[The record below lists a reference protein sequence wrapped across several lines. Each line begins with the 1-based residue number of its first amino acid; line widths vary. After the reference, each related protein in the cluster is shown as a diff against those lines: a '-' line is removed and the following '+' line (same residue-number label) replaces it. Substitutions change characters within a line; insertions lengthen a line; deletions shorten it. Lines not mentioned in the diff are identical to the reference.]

1 MADTA
6 PETDPTGA
14 GGNPTPV
21 PPLSDQRA
29 AETRAKTEGANLDVE
44 VHTPHAHRT
53 GHHWI
58 DMTVAVAAIF
68 ISVVSLAVAILH
80 GRTMERMA
88 EENARLVAAN
98 SWPFVQYGAG
108 WTTTDGVTRV
118 KMAVFNA
125 GIGPAKIESAEL
137 TWKGVAYRGDRE
149 FLEACCGFDPA
160 KGTPFDSDL
169 VPGMVL
175 RAGAEIRFL
184 EFSKPADPAVF
195 AALQQA
201 ILSRDLQLNICYCS
215 IFDECWQSDLT
226 TLSLKPRQVEA
237 CTLPKVSFDQGISIG
252 KQ

>member
-108 WTTTDGVTRV
+108 WATTDGVTKV
-118 KMAVFNA
+118 HMQVFNS
-125 GIGPAKIESAEL
+125 GVGPAKIESAEL
-137 TWKGVAYRGDRE
+137 VWKGVAYRGDRE

-160 KGTPFDSDL
+160 SGTPFDSS
-169 VPGMVL
+169 VFAGFVL
-175 RAGAEIRFL
+175 PASGETRFL

-201 ILSRDLQLNICYCS
+201 VVSRDLQLNVCYCS

-226 TLSLKPRQVEA
+226 TLSLKPKQVEG
-237 CTLPKVSFDQGISIG
+237 CTLPKVSFDQGISSG

>member
-1 MADTA
+1 MADTT
-6 PETDPTGA
+6 PETDPRA

-21 PPLSDQRA
+21 PPLSDQQA

-98 SWPFVQYGAG
+98 SWPFMQYAAG
-108 WTTTDGVTRV
+108 WATTDGVSRV

-125 GIGPAKIESAEL
+125 GVGPAKIESAEL

-149 FLEACCGFDPA
+149 FLEACCGFDPV

-169 VPGMVL
+169 VPGMVI

-201 ILSRDLQLNICYCS
+201 VVSRDLQLNVCYCS

-237 CTLPKVSFDQGISIG
+237 CTMPKVSFDQNISSG

>member
-1 MADTA
+1 
-6 PETDPTGA
+6 
-14 GGNPTPV
+14 
-21 PPLSDQRA
+21 
-29 AETRAKTEGANLDVE
+29 
-44 VHTPHAHRT
+44 
-53 GHHWI
+53 
-58 DMTVAVAAIF
+58 MTVAVAAVF

-125 GIGPAKIESAEL
+125 GVGPAKIESAEL

-169 VPGMVL
+169 VPGMVI

-201 ILSRDLQLNICYCS
+201 VVSRDLQLNVCYCS

-226 TLSLKPRQVEA
+226 TLSLKPKQVEG
-237 CTLPKVSFDQGISIG
+237 CTLPKVSFDQGISSG

>member
-1 MADTA
+1 MADTT
-6 PETDPTGA
+6 PERDPTRAEGH
-14 GGNPTPV
+14 PTPV
-21 PPLSDQRA
+21 PPLSDQQA

-58 DMTVAVAAIF
+58 DMTVAVAAVF

-98 SWPFVQYGAG
+98 SWPFMQYAAG
-108 WTTTDGVTRV
+108 WETTDGVTKVR
-118 KMAVFNA
+118 MRVFNS
-125 GIGPAKIESAEL
+125 GVGPAKIESAEL
-137 TWKGVAYRGDRE
+137 VWKGVAYRGTRE

-160 KGTPFDSDL
+160 SGTAYDSSSFL
-169 VPGMVL
+169 GYVM
-175 RAGAEIRFL
+175 RAGAEDSFL
-184 EFSKPADPAVF
+184 EFSKQADPAVF

-201 ILSRDLQLNICYCS
+201 VLSRDLQLNVCYCS
-215 IFDECWQSDLT
+215 IFDDCWQTDLVA
-226 TLSLKPRQVEA
+226 LSLKPKQVEA
-237 CTLPKVSFDQGISIG
+237 CTLPKVSFDQGFSNR

>member
-1 MADTA
+1 MADTTR
-6 PETDPTGA
+6 ETSLTRA
-14 GGNPTPV
+14 GDISPPV
-21 PPLSDQRA
+21 PPPSNQQEA
-29 AETRAKTEGANLDVE
+29 QTRIKTEGANLDVE
-44 VHTPHAHRT
+44 VHTPHAHKT

-58 DMTVAVAAIF
+58 DMTVAVAAVF

-108 WTTTDGVTRV
+108 TVTTDGVTRV
-118 KMAVFNA
+118 RMQVFNS
-125 GIGPAKIESAEL
+125 GVGPAKIESAEL
-137 TWKGVAYRGDRE
+137 VWKGVAYRGDRE
-149 FLEACCGFDPA
+149 FLEACCNFDPA
-160 KGTPFDSDL
+160 SGTPFDSNL
-169 VPGMVL
+169 VPNYVL

-184 EFSKPADPAVF
+184 EFSKSADPAVF

-201 ILSRDLQLNICYCS
+201 VLSHDLQFNVCYCS

-237 CTLPKVSFDQGISIG
+237 CTLPKVPFDQGISNG

>member
-1 MADTA
+1 
-6 PETDPTGA
+6 
-14 GGNPTPV
+14 
-21 PPLSDQRA
+21 
-29 AETRAKTEGANLDVE
+29 
-44 VHTPHAHRT
+44 
-53 GHHWI
+53 
-58 DMTVAVAAIF
+58 MTVAVAAIF

-125 GIGPAKIESAEL
+125 GVGPAKIESAEL

-169 VPGMVL
+169 VPGMVI

-201 ILSRDLQLNICYCS
+201 VVSRDLQLNVCYCS
-215 IFDECWQSDLT
+215 IFDDCWQSDLT
-226 TLSLKPRQVEA
+226 TLSLKPKQVEG
-237 CTLPKVSFDQGISIG
+237 CTLPKVSFDQGISSG

>member
-1 MADTA
+1 MADTT
-6 PETDPTGA
+6 PDTDPTRA

-58 DMTVAVAAIF
+58 DMTVALAAVF

-98 SWPFVQYGAG
+98 SWPFVQYGQA
-108 WTTTDGVTRV
+108 TLTTDGVTRAHM
-118 KMAVFNA
+118 KVFNA
-125 GIGPAKIESAEL
+125 GVGPAKIESAEL
-137 TWKGVAYRGDRE
+137 VWKGVAYRGARE

-160 KGTPFDSDL
+160 SGKPVDYSV
-169 VPGMVL
+169 VPGFVL
-175 RAGAEIRFL
+175 PAGAESRFL
-184 EFSKPADPAVF
+184 EFSKPTDPAVF

-201 ILSRDLQLNICYCS
+201 YVSRDLQLNVCYCS
-215 IFDECWQSDLT
+215 IFDECWQGDLIA
-226 TLSLKPRQVEA
+226 LGLKQRKVEA
-237 CTLPKVSFDQGISIG
+237 CVLPKVSFDEGISNG
-252 KQ
+252 RH